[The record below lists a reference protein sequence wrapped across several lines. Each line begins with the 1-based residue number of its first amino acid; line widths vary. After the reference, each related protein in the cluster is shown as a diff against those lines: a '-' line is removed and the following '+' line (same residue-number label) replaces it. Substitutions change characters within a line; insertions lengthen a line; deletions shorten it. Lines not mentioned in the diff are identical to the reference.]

1 MAWPNGKAPEG
12 KKWKKGQSGNPGGR
26 PSIPKLGRTL
36 GIRLKERVLDNDGH
50 LAEKIITALI
60 QKAVKG
66 DWKAAQLV
74 LEYVEG
80 RPAQTMNLNTNES
93 PKVKDIDQQLAELR
107 DGIARRAAALEND
120 GRGKESTAGV
130 AGDAGKDTRLQ

>member
-1 MAWPNGKAPEG
+1 MAWPNGKPPEG

-50 LAEKIITALI
+50 LAEKIITALLK
-60 QKAVKG
+60 KAIKG

-80 RPAQTMNLNTNES
+80 RPAQTVNLNSNES
-93 PKVKDIDQQLAELR
+93 PKVQDIEARIAELFK
-107 DGIARRAAALEND
+107 RAAAREDD